1 MSVPPPLVATGS
13 SLSLYC
19 LFSFI
24 FLFVSLFICLL
35 EVTESFRVLFSDW
48 VSFLR
53 IKLDDLLGFEK
64 LGLLGT
70 AKYVLIKYLP
80 VVVVWCCL

>member
-1 MSVPPPLVATGS
+1 MPPPLVAAGSS

-24 FLFVSLFICLL
+24 FLFVSLFIFLL
-35 EVTESFRVLFSDW
+35 EVTESLRVLFSDW
-48 VSFLR
+48 VSFLS
-53 IKLDDLLGFEK
+53 KKPDDLLGFEN
-64 LGLLGT
+64 LELLGT
-70 AKYVLIKYLP
+70 VEYVLIKYLP